1 MRSLVWSALVLGLV
15 VVSGPASAQ
24 SLADAAKKAQDERA
38 KGMHWPAPVA
48 PKDIA
53 PGATPADAAPVE
65 GTSATT
71 VTTTTTSGSASTSST
86 KPIAKDETYWRT
98 RMRELTTRLHDDENY
113 LLAAETSERALNV
126 QAHRGIEDFAAIR
139 DRRQLAVVENQWQD
153 SVKEVARLKAA
164 VKNDTR
170 AKADFEL
177 EAHRAGV
184 PPGWLILE

>member
-1 MRSLVWSALVLGLV
+1 MPKALVLAALLALV
-15 VVSGPASAQ
+15 TVPVTAQ
-24 SLADAAKKAQDERA
+24 TLAEAAAKAKADRA
-38 KGMHWPAPVA
+38 TGQHWPAPVA

-53 PGATPADAAPVE
+53 PGATPADAAPAE

-71 VTTTTTSGSASTSST
+71 VTTTSTSGSASTSST
-86 KPIAKDETYWRT
+86 KPVTKDETYWRT